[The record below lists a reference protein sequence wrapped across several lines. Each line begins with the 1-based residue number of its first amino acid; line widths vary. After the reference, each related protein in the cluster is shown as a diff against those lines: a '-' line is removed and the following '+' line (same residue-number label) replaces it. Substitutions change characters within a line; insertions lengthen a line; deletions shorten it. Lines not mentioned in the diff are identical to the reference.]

1 MCCNGSSNANEVKNI
16 LFFKTFR
23 IDEEWCLLFWNNL
36 PRFQDSEVLAQKL
49 MTSQAA
55 HMTAIN
61 QKIKNIVKNIG
72 WVLFKLG
79 SDDLHQVMHKVI
91 PSMLLPWQPFCCWV
105 YLMQD

>member
-1 MCCNGSSNANEVKNI
+1 MKNGVFYFGIIFS
-16 LFFKTFR
+16 
-23 IDEEWCLLFWNNL
+23 
-36 PRFQDSEVLAQKL
+36 RFQDIQVFAQKL
-49 MTSQAA
+49 MTSQAVL
-55 HMTAIN
+55 MTVIN

-91 PSMLLPWQPFCCWV
+91 PSMLLPLQPFCCWV